1 MDEKE
6 QLQDHEQRIQRLED
20 GQDDIR
26 HRMDNLSEEVKRGNI
41 SNDKANEF
49 LMKQNM
55 HITDLL
61 GGIQQKKQE
70 VHKWTWKAIFQLAVT
85 AGSIATIISFL
96 LSHFL
101 K

>member
-1 MDEKE
+1 
-6 QLQDHEQRIQRLED
+6 
-20 GQDDIR
+20 
-26 HRMDNLSEEVKRGNI
+26 
-41 SNDKANEF
+41 
-49 LMKQNM
+49 MKQNM

>member
-1 MDEKE
+1 MDAET
-6 QLQDHEQRIQRLED
+6 QLKDHEIRITKLED

-26 HRMDNLSEEVKRGNI
+26 QRMDNLSDEVKRGNI
-41 SNDKANEF
+41 SNDESNKF
-49 LMKQNM
+49 LREQNNRM
-55 HITDLL
+55 LGML
-61 GGIQQKKQE
+61 GGIEQKKQE
-70 VHKWTWKAIFQLAVT
+70 VHKWTWKAISQLAIA